1 MPNPHSYPH
10 PNRSPYPNSSPN
22 PSPNP
27 DPNQELRKEIRDGT
41 NCLNDSVAIA
51 KDALHQVRSG

>member
-1 MPNPHSYPH
+1 MPNPH
-10 PNRSPYPNSSPN
+10 PYPNSSPN